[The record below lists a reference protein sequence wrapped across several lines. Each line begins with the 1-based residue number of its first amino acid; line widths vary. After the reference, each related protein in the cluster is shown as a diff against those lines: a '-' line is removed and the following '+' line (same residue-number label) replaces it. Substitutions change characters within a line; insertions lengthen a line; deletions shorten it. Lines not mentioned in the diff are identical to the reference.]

1 MLKRSGWTWVSQWL
15 FQVGWRLDPGL
26 VRCDDGDG
34 DGDER
39 RGECVEMMLVVRD
52 RGWLLQTVFAVNTL
66 QPYGR
71 VRPMQERN
79 FTRQLPLRQVSIQP
93 IHVN

>member
-1 MLKRSGWTWVSQWL
+1 
-15 FQVGWRLDPGL
+15 
-26 VRCDDGDG
+26 
-34 DGDER
+34 
-39 RGECVEMMLVVRD
+39 MMLVVRD
-52 RGWLLQTVFAVNTL
+52 RGWLLQTVFAVTL